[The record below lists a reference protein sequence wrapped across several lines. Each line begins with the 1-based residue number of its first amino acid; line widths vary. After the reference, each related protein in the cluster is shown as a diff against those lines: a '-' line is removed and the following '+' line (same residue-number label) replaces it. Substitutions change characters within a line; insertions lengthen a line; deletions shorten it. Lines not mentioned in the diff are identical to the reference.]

1 MTEKLPVPA
10 EPPERSRQSG
20 RIPEREAAET
30 GGAQRAGTPP
40 EGRSRAATDTRPGET
55 VSAGHP
61 PYLPPTPPSPLYA
74 GAYPYKPSLPDLRR
88 EPPSTVNTDVLWA
101 ALATG
106 VLSMVLLN
114 DGMGANLFLVALP
127 AAVTAY
133 FAARQAG
140 RVQARPWTLSWGIGG
155 LALLLVPAVRAA
167 QWPSLLA
174 VATAIGLASLALHG
188 SRTWSGV
195 VLSPLG
201 LLDSLPKGA
210 RWGWRGVRTRAGNAS
225 GSLGSALR
233 ALAVTA
239 VLLLVFGAL
248 FAGADA
254 AFADLLSRMVPDT
267 SVGDGPWRLVLF
279 ALGVFGA
286 LAAAHTAAAP
296 LRWDSLKTS
305 PGRARGRAEWALPLL
320 VLCVLFAV
328 FNAIQLAV
336 LFGGYKAVLDKTG
349 QTYSEYA
356 RQGFWQLLFATLL
369 TLLVIVFALRWAP
382 RRGPGD
388 RNLVRGVLG
397 TLCALTLVVVA
408 SAVRRM
414 GMYVEAYGLTRLRIS
429 VVTVELWLGLVILLI
444 MAAGVWGARWLPRAV
459 AASAAAVALAF
470 GLASPDGLI
479 AENNVRRYEKTHN
492 FDLDYARGLSA
503 DAVPALDR
511 LREPM
516 RSCVLG
522 PLAKGLGPA
531 TASWYETSWGEVRA
545 RQILKERPPTT
556 TDPGTCFSSGES
568 TEYDR

>member
-20 RIPEREAAET
+20 RIPEGEAADT
-30 GGAQRAGTPP
+30 GGARRAGTPP

-55 VSAGHP
+55 ASAGHP

-140 RVQARPWTLSWGIGG
+140 RVQARPWTLAWGIGG

-286 LAAAHTAAAP
+286 LSAAHTAAAP

-382 RRGPGD
+382 RGGPGD
-388 RNLVRGVLG
+388 RTLVRGVLG

-522 PLAKGLGPA
+522 PLAEGLGPA

-545 RQILKERPPTT
+545 RKILKERPPTT
-556 TDPGTCFSSGES
+556 TDPRTCFSSGEN